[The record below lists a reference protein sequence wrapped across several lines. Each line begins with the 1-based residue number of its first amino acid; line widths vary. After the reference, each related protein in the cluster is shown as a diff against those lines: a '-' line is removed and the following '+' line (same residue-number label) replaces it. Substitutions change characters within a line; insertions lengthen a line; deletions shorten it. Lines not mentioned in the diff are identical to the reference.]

1 MDLMDL
7 KVDLGQEGLG
17 MMFLD
22 YQILMLRH
30 AWNVAVGTVEL
41 TTAELCVH
49 VNRVLKESDGERK
62 SISRSSVIKSAQG
75 FYESGIWGYHEAS
88 CKGGYRRLYRPIMTE
103 EELLETVRTVIIDR
117 FNLALEKVRGKT

>member
-1 MDLMDL
+1 MDL

-22 YQILMLRH
+22 YQVLMLRH
-30 AWNVAVGTVEL
+30 AWNVAVGTVDL
-41 TTAELCVH
+41 SNADLWLH

-62 SISRSSVIKSAQG
+62 SISRASVINSAKG
-75 FYESGIWGYHEAS
+75 FHKSGIWDYREVTGT
-88 CKGGYRRLYRPIMTE
+88 GGYRRRYRPIMTE

-117 FNLALEKVRGKT
+117 FNLALEKARGKT